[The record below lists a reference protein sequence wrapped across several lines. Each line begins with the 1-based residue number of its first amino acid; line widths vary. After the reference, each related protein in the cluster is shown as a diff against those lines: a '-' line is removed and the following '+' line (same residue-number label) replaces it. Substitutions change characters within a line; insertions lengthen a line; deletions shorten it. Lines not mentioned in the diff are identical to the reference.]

1 MKQLTTYFYEFLI
14 VVLLGSCILP
24 STDKIKNLDNPDNS
38 ITKEF
43 GIDID
48 GKIIYQFYQKYGF
61 SDFEEQLILIV
72 KTNTVDFLTTKLPFD
87 SKKKKKLNRIDLN
100 KFIIDKPIN
109 FDSEKTI
116 QSDIRLTSKEYDA
129 RKNDLVLYNNGNYKL
144 IHNDSIETI
153 YVYDWLNGL
162 MYIESKKT
170 LLTAPNN

>member
-1 MKQLTTYFYEFLI
+1 M
-14 VVLLGSCILP
+14 
-24 STDKIKNLDNPDNS
+24 
-38 ITKEF
+38 
-43 GIDID
+43 
-48 GKIIYQFYQKYGF
+48 
-61 SDFEEQLILIV
+61 
-72 KTNTVDFLTTKLPFD
+72 
-87 SKKKKKLNRIDLN
+87 N